1 LVTLENYLGR
11 ERFDAVMRTYF
22 QRWKFRHP
30 CREDFVAVVHEV
42 VGEDLDWFFDQV
54 LRANSSLDYAVAAIA
69 NVPVEAHEKGILGDE
84 LGRHEK
90 KEHQGEDGEERNGDD
105 DDDGLYQSTVVFR
118 RNGDLVFPV
127 ETLIE
132 FADGRVVRET
142 WDGRE
147 RVKAYRFDDSPKVVR
162 AAVDPDRRVPLDVD
176 YLNNSVRVEENR
188 FVTDKYT
195 LKGFFWMQNFL
206 QFLSILG

>member
-1 LVTLENYLGR
+1 MAE
-11 ERFDAVMRTYF
+11 
-22 QRWKFRHP
+22 
-30 CREDFVAVVHEV
+30 
-42 VGEDLDWFFDQV
+42 
-54 LRANSSLDYAVAAIA
+54 IA
-69 NVPVEAHEKGILGDE
+69 NVPVVAHEKGILGDE

-90 KEHQGEDGEERNGDD
+90 KEHQGADDDEERNGDD
-105 DDDGLYQSTVVFR
+105 DDDEDGLYQSTVVFR
-118 RNGDLVFPV
+118 RNGDLIFPV

-147 RVKAYRFDDSPKVVR
+147 RVKVYRFDDSPKVVR

-176 YLNNSVRVEENR
+176 YLNNSERVEEDR